1 MKKSSFNVAGSRP
14 ETFQKHN
21 LTEDVSSQILRIFQE
36 NFSFQCAQLT
46 LDGVIK
52 KHRQSMCK
60 ASSKMCNKCSLYAE
74 NYFVTGT
81 PHNIEFLRTFLECF
95 RDIDLFVNKDPMDNS
110 CSTLFYFLSFSDR
123 IQHYKLLCF
132 KQGTISRAELRT
144 LPNI

>member
-1 MKKSSFNVAGSRP
+1 MLQVLDPQLFKNTISPRMFPHKFWEFFRRTFPFNV
-14 ETFQKHN
+14 HN
-21 LTEDVSSQILRIFQE
+21 YLWMES
-36 NFSFQCAQLT
+36 
-46 LDGVIK
+46 IK